1 LTFGRGRDILSQTS
15 KLWESAAV
23 MDMIVL
29 LVFCEIL
36 PSVQLSIG
44 MAWPE
49 VWSFAEI
56 AWSQSTI
63 ASAAY
68 GVLLDALQAVG
79 FMDLGVGSLPAPPE
93 LDWGRVVEGVEIV
106 GAGATAAQ
114 TTADR
119 LEVVA
124 PERAALPLT
133 VIVADDFGLDAPTTA
148 GILRAFD
155 EGLISATSLLANM
168 PGFDEAVAA
177 AHERRLT
184 GAVGVHL
191 NLSEGTS
198 LTAPIRR
205 CPRLAHSDGTF
216 RWTHHLVLK
225 LERDEV
231 DAVGTEWRAQIQRI
245 VEAGIRPAHLDSHH
259 HTHTSWPFGTIA
271 MALAREFDIPTI
283 RLSRTF
289 APKPP
294 KPHIK
299 AYKLLY
305 NWRLRRRR
313 LSMMAHFG
321 DVRDVA
327 PALPFFR
334 GPVEVM
340 THPRLAE
347 NGELIN
353 HTGGGLLAPFVDQ
366 SGLRGAGL
374 SYGALFN
381 LN

>member
-1 LTFGRGRDILSQTS
+1 VMHIIL
-15 KLWESAAV
+15 
-23 MDMIVL
+23 I
-29 LVFCEIL
+29 LVFCEIC
-36 PSVQLSIG
+36 PSTQPLIG

-49 VWSFAEI
+49 ACSFADI
-56 AWSQSTI
+56 AWFQSTI
-63 ASAAY
+63 APAAY

-79 FMDLGVGSLPAPPE
+79 FMDLGVAGLPAPPE

-114 TTADR
+114 TTAGR
-119 LEVVA
+119 AEVVA

-148 GILRAFD
+148 GILRSFD

-177 AHERRLT
+177 AHDRRLT

-191 NLSEGTS
+191 NLTEGTA

-205 CPRLAHSDGTF
+205 CPRIAHSDGTF

-225 LERDEV
+225 LEREEV

-271 MALAREFDIPTI
+271 MALAREFDVPTI

-305 NWRLRRRR
+305 NWRLRRRG
-313 LSMMAHFG
+313 LSRMAHFG

-327 PALPFFR
+327 RVLPLCR
-334 GPVEVM
+334 GPIEVM

-353 HTGGGLLAPFVDQ
+353 HTGGGALAPFIDR

>member
-1 LTFGRGRDILSQTS
+1 
-15 KLWESAAV
+15 V
-23 MDMIVL
+23 MHMIVI
-29 LVFCEIL
+29 LVFCEIF
-36 PSVQLSIG
+36 SSTG
-44 MAWPE
+44 MAWSE

-56 AWSQSTI
+56 AWFQSTM
-63 ASAAY
+63 ASAPW
-68 GVLLDALQAVG
+68 GGLLDALQEVG
-79 FMDLGVGSLPAPPE
+79 LMDLAAKGLPASPE
-93 LDWGRVVEGVEIV
+93 LSWGRVVEGAEIV
-106 GAGATAAQ
+106 VAGAAAAQ
-114 TTADR
+114 TTAGEAD
-119 LEVVA
+119 VVA
-124 PERAALPLT
+124 ERAAPPVT

-148 GILRAFD
+148 GILQAFD

-177 AHERRLT
+177 AHDRRLT
-184 GAVGVHL
+184 GAIGVHL

-198 LTAPIRR
+198 LTEPIRR
-205 CPRLAHSDGTF
+205 CRRIAHSDGTF
-216 RWTHHLVLK
+216 RWNHRLVLQ
-225 LERDEV
+225 LRRDEV

-271 MALAREFDIPTI
+271 IALAREFNIPTI

-289 APKPP
+289 APTPP
-294 KPHIK
+294 KPQIR

-305 NWRLRRRR
+305 NWRLRRRG
-313 LSMMAHFG
+313 LSVMAHFG

-327 PALPFFR
+327 RVLPSAR
-334 GPVEVM
+334 GPIEVM

-347 NGELIN
+347 NGEIIN
-353 HTGGGLLAPFVDQ
+353 HTGGGALAPFIDK

-374 SYGALFN
+374 SYGVLFN

>member
-1 LTFGRGRDILSQTS
+1 
-15 KLWESAAV
+15 
-23 MDMIVL
+23 MDMIVI
-29 LVFCEIL
+29 LVFCEII
-36 PSVQLSIG
+36 PSAQPSIG

-56 AWSQSTI
+56 AWFQSTN
-63 ASAAY
+63 ASAPY
-68 GVLLDALQAVG
+68 GVLLDALQEVG
-79 FMDLGVGSLPAPPE
+79 FMDLGAKGLPAPPE
-93 LDWGRVVEGVEIV
+93 LDWGRVVEGAEIV

-114 TTADR
+114 TTAGHAD
-119 LEVVA
+119 VVA
-124 PERAALPLT
+124 PERAGLPLT

-148 GILRAFD
+148 GILQAFD

-177 AHERRLT
+177 AHDRRLT

-191 NLSEGTS
+191 NLTEGTS
-198 LTAPIRR
+198 LTEPIRR
-205 CPRLAHSDGTF
+205 GPRIAHSDGTF
-216 RWTHHLVLK
+216 RWTHRLVLK

-231 DAVGTEWRAQIQRI
+231 DAVGTEWRAQIRRI
-245 VEAGIRPAHLDSHH
+245 VEAGIRPAHIDSHH

-271 MALAREFDIPTI
+271 MALAREFNIPTI

-289 APKPP
+289 APTPP

-305 NWRLRRRR
+305 NRRLRRRG

-327 PALPFFR
+327 RVLSFVR
-334 GPVEVM
+334 GPIEVM

-353 HTGGGLLAPFVDQ
+353 HTGGGPLAPFIDK

-374 SYGALFN
+374 SYGVLFN